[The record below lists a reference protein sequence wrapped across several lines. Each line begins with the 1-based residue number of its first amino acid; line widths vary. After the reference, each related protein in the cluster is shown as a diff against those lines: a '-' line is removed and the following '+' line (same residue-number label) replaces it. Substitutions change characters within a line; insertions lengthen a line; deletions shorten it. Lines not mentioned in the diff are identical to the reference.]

1 MPKKSK
7 VFFIE
12 TRNGESLDSLAE
24 KVKCLYDAAGLGS
37 IIKQGDMVAVKTSF
51 GEKGNIGHL
60 KPPIIK
66 AAVDKVKLSNGK
78 PFLVETN
85 TLYVGQRSNAIDHLM
100 LAHEHGFTIENTG
113 APVIIADGLLGEHD
127 YIVDVDNGLCKNA
140 YISGVAKAS
149 NVIIS
154 IAHVTGHLA
163 AGMGATFK
171 NVGMG
176 LSARGG
182 KLAQHSGVIPQI
194 ISKNC
199 TTCKVCQTWCPSNA
213 ITMEDNTA
221 IINSEKCIGCGE
233 CLAVCQFSAVKIAW
247 DEDTANLQK
256 KVAEYCLAILKEK
269 KKKAAFF
276 NFLTHITKHCDCMDE
291 PFEPDISD
299 IGIVVSKD
307 PVAVEKATI
316 DLINEHTGKDYFRHI
331 WPEIDYTVQLNHA
344 HEIGLGNLEYDLENI
359 TTD

>member
-1 MPKKSK
+1 
-7 VFFIE
+7 
-12 TRNGESLDSLAE
+12 
-24 KVKCLYDAAGLGS
+24 
-37 IIKQGDMVAVKTSF
+37 
-51 GEKGNIGHL
+51 
-60 KPPIIK
+60 
-66 AAVDKVKLSNGK
+66 
-78 PFLVETN
+78 
-85 TLYVGQRSNAIDHLM
+85 
-100 LAHEHGFTIENTG
+100 
-113 APVIIADGLLGEHD
+113 
-127 YIVDVDNGLCKNA
+127 LCKNA

-171 NVGMG
+171 NIGMG

-199 TTCKVCQTWCPSNA
+199 TTCKVCQTWCPSDA
-213 ITMEDNTA
+213 ITMEQNTA
-221 IINSEKCIGCGE
+221 VINPEKCIGCGE

-256 KVAEYCLAILKEK
+256 KVAEYSLAILKEK
-269 KKKAAFF
+269 REKAAFF

-299 IGIVVSKD
+299 IGIVVSRD

-316 DLINEHTGKDYFRHI
+316 DIINEHTGKDYFKHI

-344 HEIGLGNLEYDLENI
+344 HEIGLGNLEYDLESV

>member
-1 MPKKSK
+1 MIKKSK

-12 TRNGESLDSLAE
+12 TGNGESLASLAK
-24 KVKCLYDAAGLGS
+24 KVKLLYDAAGLGS
-37 IIKQGDMVAVKTSF
+37 IIKKNDMVAVKTSF

-66 AAVDKVKLSNGK
+66 AAVDKVKQSDGK

-100 LAHEHGFTIENTG
+100 LAHEHGFTIESTG
-113 APVIIADGLLGEHD
+113 APIIIADGLLGEHN
-127 YIVDVDNGLCKNA
+127 YVVDVDNGLCKSA

-171 NVGMG
+171 NIGMG

-199 TTCKVCQTWCPSNA
+199 TTCKVCQTWCPSDA
-213 ITMEDNTA
+213 ITMENNTA
-221 IINSEKCIGCGE
+221 VINSETCIGCGE
-233 CLAVCQFSAVKIAW
+233 CLAVCQFRAVKIAW

-256 KVAEYCLAILKEK
+256 KVAEYSLAILKEK
-269 KKKAAFF
+269 RGKAAFF
-276 NFLTHITKHCDCMDE
+276 NFLTHITKHCDCMDK
-291 PFEPDISD
+291 PYKPDISD

-316 DLINEHTGKDYFRHI
+316 DLINEHTGNDYFKHI
-331 WPEIDYTVQLNHA
+331 WPKIDYTVQLNHA
-344 HEIGLGNLEYDLENI
+344 HKIGLGNLDYDLEKV
-359 TTD
+359 TAR